1 MQIRVRVF
9 TSSPR
14 KSISRGLTDTLTVRL
29 TSAPIEGKANK
40 ELLRLLAKALNVP
53 PSRLVIL
60 SGEKS
65 RDKVIL
71 VRDLSLEAA
80 TELVERL

>member
-1 MQIRVRVF
+1 MRVF